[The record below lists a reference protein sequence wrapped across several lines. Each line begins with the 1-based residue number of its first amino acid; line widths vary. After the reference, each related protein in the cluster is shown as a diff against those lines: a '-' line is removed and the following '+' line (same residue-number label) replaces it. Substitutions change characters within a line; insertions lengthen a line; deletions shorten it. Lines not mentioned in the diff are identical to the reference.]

1 MFAAIASILKASVRM
16 DQYLRVAFDSFV
28 ELVVGDLSIF
38 DADLMRDDEAWL
50 RLACDDQ
57 VAEVA
62 VVLFDVTLS
71 GREVQSL
78 VSSQ

>member
-1 MFAAIASILKASVRM
+1 M
-16 DQYLRVAFDSFV
+16 DQHLRVAFDSLV
-28 ELVVGDLSIF
+28 ELVVGDLSIL
-38 DADLMRDDEAWL
+38 DADLMRDDKAWL

-57 VAEVA
+57 VAQVA